1 MVTSKINKHDGTL
14 LGERRN
20 FDVDFD
26 GDVAAATVSKA
37 TSTGTDGR
45 QMKR

>member
-1 MVTSKINKHDGTL
+1 MVTSKINEHDGTL
-14 LGERRN
+14 RERRN

-26 GDVAAATVSKA
+26 GDVAAATVSK
-37 TSTGTDGR
+37 TTFTGTNDR